1 MEHNLLTLE
10 FGWDTVTYEGRTV
23 PTGTLGCEALNTPDE
38 SIAALVEPCKKLN
51 EFISAL
57 GMMSV
62 TDELLSK
69 AQSAA
74 ALVLETMRHMEPF
87 AHLDYNF
94 YAPSIADA
102 FSPDALTQVRELNM
116 AMLTRGLAAAQEPNL
131 RKGALLSRIAPVLA
145 QLADSLAEYKRTM
158 TALAESINDDGVER
172 TTDGFAAAFGAHFDV
187 SRDSLMSL
195 ANATVQYL
203 SAGEP
208 PRLVRRMSY
217 VSFVGLLRS
226 DLFEGIAAG
235 HAPRRCAACGRWF
248 LTLDARHTKYCGGFV
263 PGDKRGRT
271 CRQVGAMR
279 GRGQRELAADHPLKA
294 IYNRRLN
301 TILQSQRRG
310 KLDEATAGAMRKLAK
325 DKLQRALSDANYA
338 HGSYEAEMTQ
348 GALLA
353 EAEKNADA

>member
-10 FGWDTVTYEGRTV
+10 FGRDTVTYEGRTV
-23 PTGTLGCEALNTPDE
+23 PSGTLGCEALNIADQV
-38 SIAALVEPCKKLN
+38 IAALIEPCKTLN

-62 TDELLSK
+62 TNELLSC
-69 AQSAA
+69 ARSAA
-74 ALVLETMRHMEPF
+74 ASVLDSMRRMEPF
-87 AHLDYNF
+87 THLDYDF
-94 YAPSIADA
+94 YVPSIADA
-102 FSPDALTQVRELNM
+102 FSSEALTQVRALNM
-116 AMLTRGLAAAQEPNL
+116 AMLTRGLAAAQEPGL
-131 RKGALLSRIAPVLA
+131 RKGALLSKIAPVLA
-145 QLADSLAEYKRTM
+145 QLAYSLAEYKRTM
-158 TALAESINDDGVER
+158 TAFAESINDDGVER
-172 TTDGFAAAFGAHFDV
+172 TPDGLAAAFGAHFNTSD
-187 SRDSLMSL
+187 DSLMSL
-195 ANATVQYL
+195 ANATVQYV
-203 SAGEP
+203 AVGEP

-226 DLFEGIAAG
+226 DLFEGLAAG
-235 HAPRRCAACGRWF
+235 HAPRRCAVCGRWF
-248 LTLDARHTKYCGGFV
+248 LTLDARHTKYCGGFA

-271 CRQVGAMR
+271 CRQMGAMR
-279 GRGQRELAADHPLKA
+279 GREQRELAADHPLKA

-338 HGSYEAEMTQ
+338 RGSYEDEMTQ

-353 EAEKNADA
+353 EAVKNADA

>member
-23 PTGTLGCEALNTPDE
+23 PSGTLGCEALNISDE

-62 TDELLSK
+62 TDELLIQ
-69 AQSAA
+69 ARTAA
-74 ALVLETMRHMEPF
+74 AEVLDAVRHMEPF
-87 AHLDYNF
+87 AHLDYSF

-116 AMLTRGLAAAQEPNL
+116 AMLTRGLAAAQEPGL
-131 RKGALLSRIAPVLA
+131 RKGALMSKIAPVLA
-145 QLADSLAEYKRTM
+145 QLAYSLAEYKRTM
-158 TALAESINDDGVER
+158 TALAESINDNGVER
-172 TTDGFAAAFGAHFDV
+172 TPNGLAAAFGAHFDV
-187 SRDSLMSL
+187 SRDSLMTF
-195 ANATVQYL
+195 ANASVQYV
-203 SAGEP
+203 SSGEP
-208 PRLVRRMSY
+208 PKLARRMSY
-217 VSFVGLLRS
+217 VSLVGLLRS
-226 DLFEGIAAG
+226 DLFEGLAAG
-235 HAPRRCAACGRWF
+235 HAPRRCAVCGRWF
-248 LTLDARHTKYCGGFV
+248 LTLDARHTKYCGGFA

-310 KLDEATAGAMRKLAK
+310 KLDEATADAMRKLAK

-338 HGSYEAEMTQ
+338 RGSYENEMTQ
-348 GALLA
+348 AALLA
-353 EAEKNADA
+353 EAVEKC

>member
-10 FGWDTVTYEGRTV
+10 FGRDTVTYEGHTA
-23 PTGTLGCEALNTPDE
+23 PSGTLGCEALNISDE
-38 SIAALVEPCKKLN
+38 SIAALVEPCKTLN
-51 EFISAL
+51 DFISAL

-62 TDELLSK
+62 MDELLSK
-69 AQSAA
+69 ARTAA
-74 ALVLETMRHMEPF
+74 AEVFNVMRRMEPF
-87 AHLDYNF
+87 AHLDYDF
-94 YAPSIADA
+94 YVPSIADA
-102 FSPDALTQVRELNM
+102 FSSEALTQVRALNM
-116 AMLTRGLAAAQEPNL
+116 AMLTRGLAAAQEPGL
-131 RKGALLSRIAPVLA
+131 RKGALLSKIAPVLA
-145 QLADSLAEYKRTM
+145 QLAYSLAEYKRTM

-172 TTDGFAAAFGAHFDV
+172 TPDGLAAAFGAHFNV
-187 SRDSLMSL
+187 SDDSLMSL

-226 DLFEGIAAG
+226 DLFEGLAAG
-235 HAPRRCAACGRWF
+235 HAPRRCAVCGRWF
-248 LTLDARHTKYCGGFV
+248 LTLDARHTKYCGGFA
-263 PGDKRGRT
+263 PGDVRGRM

-310 KLDEATAGAMRKLAK
+310 KLNAEIADVMRKLAK

-338 HGSYEAEMTQ
+338 RGSYEAEMTQ

-353 EAEKNADA
+353 EAKKNADA

>member
-10 FGWDTVTYEGRTV
+10 FGRETVTYEGRTV
-23 PTGTLGCEALNTPDE
+23 PSGTLGCEALNISDE
-38 SIAALVEPCKKLN
+38 VITSLVEPCMALN

-62 TDELLSK
+62 PEALLSK
-69 AQSAA
+69 ARSAA
-74 ALVLETMRHMEPF
+74 SEVLDTMRHMEPF
-87 AHLDYNF
+87 MHLDYDF
-94 YAPSIADA
+94 YAQSIADA
-102 FSPDALTQVRELNM
+102 FSEDGISQVRALNV
-116 AMLTRGLAAAQEPNL
+116 AMLTRGLAAAQEPGL
-131 RKGALLSRIAPVLA
+131 RKGALLSKIAPVLA
-145 QLADSLAEYKRTM
+145 QLAYSLAEYKRTM

-172 TTDGFAAAFGAHFDV
+172 TPDGLAAAFGAHFDA
-187 SRDSLMSL
+187 SDDSLMSL
-195 ANATVQYL
+195 ANATVQYV
-203 SAGEP
+203 AVGEP

-226 DLFEGIAAG
+226 DLFEGLAAG
-235 HAPRRCAACGRWF
+235 HAPRRCAVCGRWF
-248 LTLDARHTKYCGGFV
+248 LTLDARHTKYCGGFA
-263 PGDKRGRT
+263 PGGRT
-271 CRQVGAMR
+271 CRQMGAMR

-310 KLDEATAGAMRKLAK
+310 KLNAEIADVMRKLAK

-338 HGSYEAEMTQ
+338 RGSYEDEMTQ

-353 EAEKNADA
+353 EAVKNADA

>member
-10 FGWDTVTYEGRTV
+10 FGRDTVTYEGRTT
-23 PTGTLGCEALNTPDE
+23 PSGTLGCEALNISDE
-38 SIAALVEPCKKLN
+38 SIAALVEPCKTLN

-57 GMMSV
+57 GAMSV

-69 AQSAA
+69 ARSAA
-74 ALVLETMRHMEPF
+74 AGILDAIRHMEPF

-102 FSPDALTQVRELNM
+102 FSSEALTQVRALNM
-116 AMLTRGLAAAQEPNL
+116 AMLTRGLAAAQEPRL
-131 RKGALLSRIAPVLA
+131 RKGALLSKIAPAFA
-145 QLADSLAEYKRTM
+145 QLAYSLAEYKRTM

-172 TTDGFAAAFGAHFDV
+172 TPDGLAAAFGAHFDA
-187 SRDSLMSL
+187 SDDSLMSL
-195 ANATVQYL
+195 ANATVQYV
-203 SAGEP
+203 AVGEP

-226 DLFEGIAAG
+226 DLFEGLAVG
-235 HAPRRCAACGRWF
+235 HAPRRCAVCGRWF
-248 LTLDARHTKYCGGFV
+248 LTLDSRHTKYCGGFT

-294 IYNRRLN
+294 IYSRRLN

-310 KLDEATAGAMRKLAK
+310 KLDSETADAMRKLAK
-325 DKLQRALSDANYA
+325 GKLQRALSDANYA
-338 HGSYEAEMTQ
+338 RGGYEVEMTQ
-348 GALLA
+348 GALLV
-353 EAEKNADA
+353 EAEENADT

>member
-10 FGWDTVTYEGRTV
+10 FGRDTVTYEGRTT
-23 PTGTLGCEALNTPDE
+23 PSGTLGCEALNISDE
-38 SIAALVEPCKKLN
+38 SIAALVEPCKTLN

-57 GMMSV
+57 GAMSV
-62 TDELLSK
+62 TDELLSC
-69 AQSAA
+69 ACSAA
-74 ALVLETMRHMEPF
+74 ASVLETMRHMEPF

-102 FSPDALTQVRELNM
+102 FSSEALTQVRALNL
-116 AMLTRGLAAAQEPNL
+116 AMLTRGLAAAQEPGL
-131 RKGALLSRIAPVLA
+131 RKGALLSKIAPVLA
-145 QLADSLAEYKRTM
+145 QLAYSLAEYKRTM
-158 TALAESINDDGVER
+158 TTLAESINDDVER
-172 TTDGFAAAFGAHFDV
+172 TPDGLAAAFGAHFDA
-187 SRDSLMSL
+187 SDDSLMSL
-195 ANATVQYL
+195 ANATVQYV
-203 SAGEP
+203 AVGEP

-226 DLFEGIAAG
+226 DLFEGLAAG
-235 HAPRRCAACGRWF
+235 HAPRRCAVCGRWF
-248 LTLDARHTKYCGGFV
+248 LTLDARHTKYCGGFA

-271 CRQVGAMR
+271 CRQMGAMR
-279 GRGQRELAADHPLKA
+279 GREQRELAADHPLKA

-338 HGSYEAEMTQ
+338 RGRYEAEMTQ